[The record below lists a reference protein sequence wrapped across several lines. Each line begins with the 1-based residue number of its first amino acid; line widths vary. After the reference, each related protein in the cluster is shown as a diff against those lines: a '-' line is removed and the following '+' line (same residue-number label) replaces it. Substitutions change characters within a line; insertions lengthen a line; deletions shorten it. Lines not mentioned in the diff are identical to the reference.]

1 LGSDE
6 LGRTSRS
13 EDRPDSPLADA
24 IASTGISVLPD
35 PSGRT
40 ATPQGDAAE
49 AEPQELTVE
58 RVIEA
63 VLAEIPHVLP
73 FETRVILL
81 HRVILADHEKRAAS
95 RGPWAQAPTQKQQIR
110 RDKLVEDAFEAFE
123 RLTVEGRL
131 RDVFRVE
138 FVAEDGTIESGV
150 DGGGL
155 FKEFMIHICR
165 TLFDPGFGLFS
176 ATPEQTLV
184 PSFEA
189 FGVLGRTASE
199 LYTFLGRVVGKAIY
213 EMLLLEPQFCR
224 CFLNRLLG
232 RVNTVD
238 DVAALDQE
246 LYRNL
251 LSLRDEATVEE
262 LGLTFC
268 LVMRETGG
276 DYREHDLIPN
286 GSRVPVTKANLTRY
300 IHLLANFKSNVQL
313 DRQSVAFRH
322 GLQSVLPT
330 SWLRMFDPYELNMLI
345 SGSDVGFDVDDL
357 RSNTG
362 YGGGYEEDSPV
373 VLWLWELLRDH
384 LEPGDVGRFL
394 MFATS
399 CSRAPLLGFV
409 NLHPRFCIHRVPDS
423 ERLPT
428 ASTCA
433 NLLKLPDYTS
443 FSLMRA
449 KVLQAIRAEAGFD
462 LS

>member
-1 LGSDE
+1 MG
-6 LGRTSRS
+6 
-13 EDRPDSPLADA
+13 
-24 IASTGISVLPD
+24 
-35 PSGRT
+35 
-40 ATPQGDAAE
+40 
-49 AEPQELTVE
+49 
-58 RVIEA
+58 
-63 VLAEIPHVLP
+63 
-73 FETRVILL
+73 
-81 HRVILADHEKRAAS
+81 
-95 RGPWAQAPTQKQQIR
+95 
-110 RDKLVEDAFEAFE
+110 
-123 RLTVEGRL
+123 
-131 RDVFRVE
+131 
-138 FVAEDGTIESGV
+138 
-150 DGGGL
+150 
-155 FKEFMIHICR
+155 
-165 TLFDPGFGLFS
+165 
-176 ATPEQTLV
+176 PEQTLV

-189 FGVLGRTASE
+189 LGLMGRTAIE
-199 LYTFLGRVVGKAIY
+199 LYTFLGKVVGKAIY

-224 CFLNRLLG
+224 VFLNRLLG

-246 LYRNL
+246 FYRHL

-268 LVMRETGG
+268 LTIPETGG
-276 DYREHDLIPN
+276 GYTEHDLIPN
-286 GSRVPVTKANLTRY
+286 GSSVPVTKANLTRY
-300 IHLLANFKSNVQL
+300 IHLLAHFKSNVQL
-313 DRQSVAFRH
+313 ERQSVAFRH

-357 RSNTG
+357 RCNTA

-373 VLWLWELLRDH
+373 VLWLWEFLRDH

-443 FSLMRA
+443 FNLMKA